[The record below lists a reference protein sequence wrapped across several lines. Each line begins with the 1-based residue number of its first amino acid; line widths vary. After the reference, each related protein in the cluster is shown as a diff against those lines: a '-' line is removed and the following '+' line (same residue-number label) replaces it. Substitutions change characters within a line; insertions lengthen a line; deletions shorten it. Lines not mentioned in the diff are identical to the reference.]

1 MNLPLPIHG
10 EINWDQAGL
19 LEALSFDLHGETFAL
34 EAMCVQEILDLT
46 DETVVP
52 GAPPLV
58 GGVINYRGKVI
69 PLADLGLAFG
79 MAPAEAT
86 PDSRIVVIQIDI
98 EGEMTL
104 IGLRTDKV
112 HEVTTL
118 SKSAAEPPPT
128 IGMRWRADYVRSLVK
143 RGGEF
148 IVLPDLAAIFAF
160 LRDPAPMGA
169 GSSHPRS

>member
-1 MNLPLPIHG
+1 MTMPRQSQG
-10 EINWDQAGL
+10 AINWDPDGR

-34 EAMCVQEILDLT
+34 EAMMVQEILDLT
-46 DETVVP
+46 DETLVP
-52 GAPPLV
+52 GAPSLV

-86 PDSRIVVIQIDI
+86 SDSRIVVIQMDI

-112 HEVTTL
+112 HEVTSL
-118 SKSAAEPPPT
+118 AQSAAEPPPS
-128 IGMRWRADYVRSLVK
+128 IGMRWRADYVHSLVK
-143 RGGEF
+143 RDGDF
-148 IVLPDLAAIFAF
+148 IVLPDLTAIFAS
-160 LRDPAPMGA
+160 LRDHAPLGAAPA
-169 GSSHPRS
+169 HPRS